1 MLLLFLQDAS
11 TGLSDVSTTEAAGA
25 APGKCF
31 NRKNTH
37 LFYFPYYNI
46 YFCFSTGST
55 PAPTSLYN
63 ASSTFR
69 AASPYDQLCSDLLT
83 GSLEETAAGGA
94 AAAGHSSSAVGNLT
108 GLAIACNATVFN
120 GRTYYWSNDWFVCI
134 SIDPCLG
141 LTKNASHVGRS
152 VFSMTQSGL

>member
-1 MLLLFLQDAS
+1 MPPPASQTCQQRRPPEPRQASVS
-11 TGLSDVSTTEAAGA
+11 TGIKTHTY
-25 APGKCF
+25 F
-31 NRKNTH
+31 N
-37 LFYFPYYNI
+37 FPTII
-46 YFCFSTGST
+46 YIFCFVTGST

-69 AASPYDQLCSDLLT
+69 AASPYDQLCNELLT

-120 GRTYYWSNDWFVCI
+120 GRTSKNVLFADLTPLFHT
-134 SIDPCLG
+134 PCAHKDRHLC
-141 LTKNASHVGRS
+141 N
-152 VFSMTQSGL
+152 